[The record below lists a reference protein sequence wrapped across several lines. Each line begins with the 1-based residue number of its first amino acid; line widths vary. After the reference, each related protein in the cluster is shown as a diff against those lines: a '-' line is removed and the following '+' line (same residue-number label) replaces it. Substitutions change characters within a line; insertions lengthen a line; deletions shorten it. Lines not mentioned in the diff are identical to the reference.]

1 MGIYSANRS
10 GMMETGTIAAN
21 ENYTSCDAAR
31 IMYESQVNDMAIFE
45 AIIASDLHE
54 AKALQ
59 EGTLLESEAV
69 KFNRQNATGILGKLE
84 ERLKALWAKIKAA
97 FKDVMNKIAAYVLR
111 DGKAYAKEFKKRYEK
126 KKLNGPV
133 KTRIFNEKCSDMLKA
148 ILPDI
153 AVVSKTVK
161 ENASNTD
168 SVKTKEVIEKLLNG
182 KSISE
187 FKTDFRE
194 AMIQDGNVEPSDVD
208 GLVSIIEDG
217 KKIIARAK
225 AQATNT
231 ERKIKDAINYIK
243 SISRG
248 YEADA
253 KSNNA
258 EYSIKN
264 ATATCS
270 AFEKVASLHTSLTI
284 LAARTQ
290 IKQARINLSDV
301 LSEAVAENAVLA
313 EAAAL
318 DAEAEV
324 DDAMSPEVTEE
335 IEATPDLKDDVE
347 DIVDSAEVDELA
359 ESFLY

>member
-45 AIIASDLHE
+45 AIIASDLQE

-84 ERLKALWAKIKAA
+84 ERLRALWAKIKAA

-111 DGKAYAKEFKKRYEK
+111 DGKAYAKEFRKRFEK
-126 KKLNGPV
+126 KKLSAPI
-133 KTRIFNEKCSDMLKA
+133 KTNVFNARCLDDLSKIADKA
-148 ILPDI
+148 DI
-153 AVVSKTVK
+153 DSLDKIDVTS
-161 ENASNTD
+161 TD
-168 SVKTKEVIEKLLNG
+168 SVKTKDVIEKVLGCSLSEYKENYRESMIKEGTIDSGKINGLLEIIENG
-182 KSISE
+182 KKAIACAKAESNNME
-187 FKTDFRE
+187 
-194 AMIQDGNVEPSDVD
+194 
-208 GLVSIIEDG
+208 
-217 KKIIARAK
+217 KKIK
-225 AQATNT
+225 QS
-231 ERKIKDAINYIK
+231 INYLR
-243 SISRG
+243 SIARG

-253 KSNNA
+253 VKDDKKFNISTV
-258 EYSIKN
+258 N
-264 ATATCS
+264 ATLSALEKILSLICS
-270 AFEKVASLHTSLTI
+270 LSVLSV
-284 LAARTQ
+284 RTMV
-290 IKQARINLSDV
+290 KQARVNLSEV

-318 DAEAEV
+318 DAADEV
-324 DDAMSPEVTEE
+324 DDAMSPEVSEE

>member
-10 GMMETGTIAAN
+10 GMMETGTIYAN

-45 AIIASDLHE
+45 AIIASDLQE

-111 DGKAYAKEFKKRYEK
+111 DGKAYAKEFRKRYEK
-126 KKLNGPV
+126 KKLAKPI
-133 KTRIFNEKCSDMLKA
+133 KTRIFNADSRKKLSSIDLKSTT
-148 ILPDI
+148 IS
-153 AVVSKTVK
+153 SKV
-161 ENASNTD
+161 NANAANTD
-168 SVKTKEVIEKLLNG
+168 SIKTKEIIESLLGGESMSDFKNNFRESLIVDGIISDSNVDALLDKVENGKKEIAQLKAEASNIEKH
-182 KSISE
+182 
-187 FKTDFRE
+187 
-194 AMIQDGNVEPSDVD
+194 
-208 GLVSIIEDG
+208 
-217 KKIIARAK
+217 
-225 AQATNT
+225 
-231 ERKIKDAINYIK
+231 IKETINYIK
-243 SISRG
+243 SIARG
-248 YEADA
+248 YSDDKKE
-253 KSNNA
+253 

-270 AFEKVASLHTSLTI
+270 AFEKIASLRTSLYI
-284 LAARTQ
+284 LAARTE
-290 IKQARINLSDV
+290 IKQARVNLSEV

-318 DAEAEV
+318 DAADEV
-324 DDAMSPEVTEE
+324 DNAMSPEVTEE
-335 IEATPDLKDDVE
+335 IEVTPDLKDDVE
-347 DIVDSAEVDELA
+347 DIVDSDEVDELA